1 LVQHAP
7 QKYFVVSFRHGRI
20 FAKGNRKAIQA
31 LPGRLKPRLPVR
43 HSQHAV
49 NICDAKPGRY
59 LKAGV
64 SNCGCAVVVADTKGR
79 DPHQVINAVAEHL
92 RDVGLRPQLSFDRDR
107 LVGFIPLES
116 GGRIAVVLAHPCLEA
131 WLGELLEITPS
142 STCSDLINAIKQ
154 NRGEYKKSQL
164 PSLVEAE
171 LRKRADPPK
180 FVENFQYA
188 VTCCG
193 GGCATA

>member
-1 LVQHAP
+1 MCNAE
-7 QKYFVVSFRHGRI
+7 
-20 FAKGNRKAIQA
+20 
-31 LPGRLKPRLPVR
+31 
-43 HSQHAV
+43 
-49 NICDAKPGRY
+49 PGRY

-64 SNCGCAVVVADTKGR
+64 SEFGCAVMVADTEGR
-79 DPHQVINAVAEHL
+79 DPHQVTYTVAEHL
-92 RDVGLRPQLSFDRDR
+92 REVGLRPQLSFDRDR
-107 LVGFIPLES
+107 LVGFISLGS
-116 GGRIAVVLAHPCLEA
+116 GGGIAVVLAHPCLEA

-164 PSLVEAE
+164 PSLVETE

>member
-1 LVQHAP
+1 M
-7 QKYFVVSFRHGRI
+7 SFRHSCI
-20 FAKGNRKAIQA
+20 FAKGNRKTIQA
-31 LPGRLKPRLPVR
+31 LPGRIKPRLPVR
-43 HSQHAV
+43 RSQQTVYMCNAE
-49 NICDAKPGRY
+49 PGLY

-64 SNCGCAVVVADTKGR
+64 SEFGCAVVVADTEGL
-79 DPHQVINAVAEHL
+79 DPHQVIDAVAEHL
-92 RDVGLRPQLSFDRDR
+92 RDVGLRPQLSFDKDR
-107 LVGFIPLES
+107 LVGLISLES